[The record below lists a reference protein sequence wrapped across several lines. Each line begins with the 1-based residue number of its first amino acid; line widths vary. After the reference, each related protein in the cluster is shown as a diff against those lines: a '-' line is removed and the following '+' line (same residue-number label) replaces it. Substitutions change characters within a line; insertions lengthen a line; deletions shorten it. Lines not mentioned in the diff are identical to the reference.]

1 MAELDPALV
10 ADYRNYQKDLRARRA
25 RQLATTATAIGMDF
39 ASPGSGAAYRDSRRA
54 YVEGGVDG
62 DAAWMDDKERLEAKT
77 SMAKVESQQEQYYYG
92 KNQDKMLNDLQREQN
107 EWKALL
113 NAQQQHYATS
123 TNAQINATRFR
134 TAQLEAEIE
143 REQTKRTELLMGDE
157 VQQAQAAGVVRSGD
171 QELMSDVQQ
180 LPLDQ
185 LDAAG
190 NPVKDKDGNNQRSVK
205 GQAYDAYIAN
215 LSGGDPDFEPTKTQR
230 SDALKHAEQE
240 TVAAYR
246 PAALQ
251 MQARDAIAQ
260 SNDPVEQLQILSAIA
275 QQSNIPLE
283 DLTNDGGQLAQTV
296 AKAKPLRDAELK
308 AADDAIDARYDKW
321 GQVARQT
328 HGGKGD
334 FPDKLDA
341 FEATRMETRAPSA
354 PTPAPQTAPTAG
366 PSAPPAAA
374 VEPGA
379 PSEPAAPAAPVGAQ
393 PYAQYRTGPGA
404 PQAPASSAQARTMQ
418 LFDEI
423 EQYPDSP
430 PVQYQKQMMMASPQF
445 AAYKEARGY
454 QDDEFAFKEMAREAR
469 VQIRQNKRQ
478 DRKTKR
484 ENIDMGI
491 AKAGTGERVV
501 KRVASRMPTPGVPVA
516 GDGRT
521 S

>member
-10 ADYRNYQKDLRARRA
+10 SEYRDYQKNLRARR
-25 RQLATTATAIGMDF
+25 RRNVATRVTAAGMNMAD
-39 ASPGSGAAYRDSRRA
+39 PGSGSKYLDTRRD
-54 YVEGGVDG
+54 YIEGGVDG
-62 DAAWMDDKERLEAKT
+62 DAAWMDDKERLEAKAA
-77 SMAKVESQQEQYYYG
+77 MAKVESQQEQYYYG
-92 KNQDKMLNDLQREQN
+92 KNQDKLLNDLQREQN

-113 NAQQQHYATS
+113 SAQQQHYATS

-157 VQQAQAAGVVRSGD
+157 VQQAQASGVVRAFD
-171 QELMSDVQQ
+171 QELMADVQDQ
-180 LPLDQ
+180 PLYQ
-185 LDAAG
+185 VDAAG
-190 NPVKDKDGNNQRSVK
+190 NPVKDKDGNNVPSHK
-205 GQAYDAYIAN
+205 GKAYDAYLAN

-230 SDALKHAEQE
+230 SDALKYAEQQ
-240 TVAAYR
+240 TVTDYR

-251 MQARDAIAQ
+251 AEARDAIAQ
-260 SNDPVEQLQILSAIA
+260 SDDPVEQLQILSAIA

-283 DLTNDGGQLAQTV
+283 DLTNDGGQLAEAV
-296 AKAKPLRDAELK
+296 AKAKPLRDQQLK
-308 AADDAIDARYDKW
+308 EADDAIDARYDKW
-321 GQVARQT
+321 GTIARQT

-341 FEATRMETRAPSA
+341 FEANRMETRAPAPRSA
-354 PTPAPQTAPTAG
+354 PPAEPTDG
-366 PSAPPAAA
+366 PSAPPEAA

-379 PSEPAAPAAPVGAQ
+379 PSEPAEPAAPAGAQ
-393 PYAQYRTGPGA
+393 PYAEYRTGPGA
-404 PQAPASSAQARTMQ
+404 PAPPSSNAQERTIQ

-430 PVQYQKQMMMASPQF
+430 PVQHQKQMLLATPEF

-469 VQIRQNKRQ
+469 VQIRQNKRD

-484 ENIDMGI
+484 ENIDMGL
-491 AKAGTGERVV
+491 AKAGTGERVA

>member
-39 ASPGSGAAYRDSRRA
+39 ANPGSGAAYRDKQRA
-54 YVEGGVDG
+54 YVEGGIDG
-62 DAAWMDDKERLEAKT
+62 DAAWMDDKERLEAKA

-157 VQQAQAAGVVRSGD
+157 VQQAQAASMVATAQNDLRADAEAAALEYNDGSGD
-171 QELMSDVQQ
+171 RT
-180 LPLDQ
+180 
-185 LDAAG
+185 A
-190 NPVKDKDGNNQRSVK
+190 K
-205 GQAYDAYIAN
+205 GQAYDAYLAN

-230 SDALKHAEQE
+230 SDALEYATEQLVTSE
-240 TVAAYR
+240 MTNDIRATAT
-246 PAALQ
+246 Q
-251 MQARDAIAQ
+251 AIAQ
-260 SNDPVEQLQILSAIA
+260 SDDPVEQLQILSAIA

-283 DLTNDGGQLAQTV
+283 ELTNDGGQLAATV
-296 AKAKPLRDAELK
+296 AEAKPLRDAQLK
-308 AADDAIDARYDKW
+308 DADEAIDARYDKW
-321 GQVARQT
+321 GQIARQT

-354 PTPAPQTAPTAG
+354 PAPAPQTAPTAG

-404 PQAPASSAQARTMQ
+404 PQAPASSAQARTLQ

-454 QDDEFAFKEMAREAR
+454 QDDDFAFKEMAREAR